1 MKNVILTICFLI
13 LLSFFSENVLPQG
26 KMKAAVR
33 SVFSCLAILCV
44 LSPIKSFFESD
55 VSFGDINVSSGFNVD
70 YDYTDK
76 YFSSYGKRIENE
88 VNSLIE
94 AAKINGS
101 AHITYSVDDRYK
113 FVIEKVTVKIE
124 KTVIN
129 SENANIHIIDELKGQ
144 ISEYLN
150 VSNEKVV
157 ILYE

>member
-26 KMKAAVR
+26 KMKVAVR

-44 LSPIKSFFESD
+44 LSPIKSFLEGD
-55 VSFGDINVSSGFNVD
+55 VSLSEINVSSGFNIG

-76 YFSSYGKRIENE
+76 YFSSYCKRIENG
-88 VNSLIE
+88 VNSIIE
-94 AAKINGS
+94 EAKISGS
-101 AHITYSVDDRYK
+101 AHITYSVDERYK

-124 KTVIN
+124 KSVIN
-129 SENANIHIIDELKGQ
+129 SENSNIHIIEELKGQ
-144 ISEYLN
+144 ISGFLN

-157 ILYE
+157 ILYG